1 MESVTNEEALR
12 RIGDERWLLILIT
25 NRKKNWIGHV
35 LRVDGIIKEI
45 IEGKDESKTKYRK
58 AKTRM
63 LDELVVVSYGDTKMC
78 VDNRGEWRSWL
89 PWTCREAGH

>member
-1 MESVTNEEALR
+1 MESVTNDEVLS
-12 RIGDERWLLILIT
+12 RIGEERQLLILIT

-45 IEGKDESKTKYRK
+45 IERMDESKTKQRK
-58 AKTRM
+58 AKTM
-63 LDELVVVSYGDTKMC
+63 LDELVVVSYGDTKRC

>member
-1 MESVTNEEALR
+1 
-12 RIGDERWLLILIT
+12 LIT

-58 AKTRM
+58 AKTR
-63 LDELVVVSYGDTKMC
+63 DV
-78 VDNRGEWRSWL
+78 R
-89 PWTCREAGH
+89 